1 MNPLLADPAQ
11 LLWTLGLTSLRTAV
25 AFALLPPFAA
35 AIMPGIIRMPLAL
48 AIAVP
53 PAMMALQNLPHMPDS
68 LPGLVLLLLR
78 EGAVGLL
85 IGLGLGAFC
94 TGLQAVGEIIDHQT
108 GQTFTQNIDPVHGNN
123 VSITALLLERVLFA
137 VLMAAGFLLVL
148 ADVLYL
154 SYRVLPVGGGW
165 GGFQPLVVLEATTQA
180 SRLFAL
186 AILLAGPVVLVL
198 FVVDI
203 SLGLLNRAAP
213 QLNVYQVT
221 LTLKSMLGLA
231 VLAAALPLVI
241 ERVVRG
247 MFEASAALMV
257 LLQRVGG

>member
-1 MNPLLADPAQ
+1 MSPLDVEPGQ
-11 LLWTLGLTSLRTAV
+11 LLWALALTSLRVAI
-25 AFALLPPFAA
+25 AFALLPPFAE
-35 AIMPGIIRMPLAL
+35 AIMPAVVRMPLAL

-53 PAMMALQNLPHMPDS
+53 PAILALHNLPPVPQS
-68 LPGLVLLLLR
+68 LPGLALLTLH
-78 EGAVGLL
+78 EGSIGLL

-94 TGLQAVGEIIDHQT
+94 AGLQAVGEIIDQT
-108 GQTFTQNIDPVHGNN
+108 GQTFTQNIDPVNGNN
-123 VSITALLLERVLFA
+123 VSITAQLLERVLFA
-137 VLMAAGFLLVL
+137 VLMAAGLLLVL

-154 SYRVLPVGGGW
+154 SYRLLPVGGGW
-165 GGFQPLVVLEATTQA
+165 GALQPQVVLEATTQA

-198 FVVDI
+198 FVIDV

-221 LTLKSMLGLA
+221 LTMKSMVGLG
-231 VLAAALPLVI
+231 VLAAALPLVM
-241 ERVVRG
+241 ERAVRS
-247 MFEASAALMV
+247 MFEASAALLA

>member
-25 AFALLPPFAA
+25 ALALLPPFAA

-53 PAMMALQNLPHMPDS
+53 PAMMALQNLPPMPDS

-78 EGAVGLL
+78 EGSIGLL

>member
-25 AFALLPPFAA
+25 ALALLPPFAA
-35 AIMPGIIRMPLAL
+35 AIMPAIIRMPLAL

-53 PAMMALQNLPHMPDS
+53 PAMMALQNLPPMPDS

-78 EGAVGLL
+78 EGSIGLL

>member
-1 MNPLLADPAQ
+1 MSPLDVEPGQ
-11 LLWTLGLTSLRTAV
+11 LLWALALTSLRVAI
-25 AFALLPPFAA
+25 AFALLPPFAE
-35 AIMPGIIRMPLAL
+35 AIMPAVVRMPLAL

-53 PAMMALQNLPHMPDS
+53 PAILALHNLPPVPQS
-68 LPGLVLLLLR
+68 LPGLALLTLH
-78 EGAVGLL
+78 EGSIGLL

-94 TGLQAVGEIIDHQT
+94 AGLQAVGEIIDHQT
-108 GQTFTQNIDPVHGNN
+108 GQTFTQNIDPVNGNN
-123 VSITALLLERVLFA
+123 VSITAQLLERVLFA
-137 VLMAAGFLLVL
+137 VLMAAGLLLVL

-154 SYRVLPVGGGW
+154 SYRLLPVGGGW
-165 GGFQPLVVLEATTQA
+165 GALQPQA

-198 FVVDI
+198 FVIDV

-221 LTLKSMLGLA
+221 LTMKSMVGLG
-231 VLAAALPLVI
+231 VLAAALPLVM
-241 ERVVRG
+241 ERAVRS
-247 MFEASAALMV
+247 MFEASAALLA